1 MTITETVQGPD
12 GRLYLVLRKIEEPYS
27 HNTTTPAYK
36 ESEESRVI
44 IIDMNEDDDS
54 IIEFEFN

>member
-12 GRLYLVLRKIEEPYS
+12 GRLYLVLRKIEEP
-27 HNTTTPAYK
+27 HTPIISNQ
-36 ESEESRVI
+36 ETPEESRVI

-54 IIEFEFN
+54 IVQFEFN

>member
-12 GRLYLVLRKIEEPYS
+12 GRLYLVLRKIEEPHAPIIIS
-27 HNTTTPAYK
+27 NQEEP
-36 ESEESRVI
+36 EESRVI

-54 IIEFEFN
+54 IVQFEFN